1 MFCTFKV
8 MDCIK
13 SIGYSPYNW
22 FINSD
27 HRALIVDFDERLL
40 LGKPADPM
48 PSPNLRGCR
57 SNDRNH
63 VATMIHQW
71 HKHLRENN
79 IFELLQSQQLTSTLT
94 SQEIEKADRLVG
106 QGGDSG
112 EKLCKRR
119 RPAYYS
125 NTIAQARTLKS
136 ITKGNLHALQQ
147 GKDLTA
153 VFQERLNQYGICFE
167 IANTMETAAQ
177 QYTDTQH
184 ALTTLLANNREIRTQ
199 ELEEKIDKATATKK
213 RSRAKALQSIK
224 KLEGIRQT
232 WQTLKFVKMQQ
243 GSSQKLDRLDI
254 PASWPDKDADDSSPT
269 AIQLEDPKQ
278 CRLWKTVTN
287 PDEIEYYLQLRNKS
301 HFGQAQGT
309 PFTESPF
316 VNSLDW
322 PAQSETCE
330 AILAGTYTTDV
341 STVPQCQA
349 LLTACKTVSDL
360 DIIPAEITANEF
372 AGKIK
377 SWNEFT
383 STSPS
388 GRHLGRYK
396 ALYAKGPYTA
406 DTPEGKADMERL
418 TKEQQEIRQV
428 IITIMNYC
436 IRTGYVLERWKT
448 IVNTMIFKDN
458 GNYKIHRLRVIHIY
472 EADFN
477 LLLAVKWRQLLR
489 SADSRDAI
497 NHGLFGGRPGCEAQ
511 SLTFL
516 EELKYDIAYT
526 SRRTLFNFDND
537 ATSCYDRIIVSLA
550 SLINRRFG
558 LHRKITMVHA
568 STLQQARFHL
578 RTQLGY
584 SDKYYSHSIQF
595 PIYGSGQG
603 SGNSPCIWLFI
614 SSTLCDVH
622 QTISHGAT
630 FTSPD
635 GEDTAKI
642 TMVGFVDD
650 STGTCNDFRPQ
661 AQESTADIAKRMQHD
676 AQAWNDLLWCSGGK
690 LELSKCS
697 FHVLEFEFD
706 ADGTPHPILP
716 APDYDIL
723 LQDAET
729 DEAIKIK
736 PKRADE
742 PHKTLGHWKSPA
754 EPKQR
759 KQLQELLGKAK
770 NTMALIAISPLT
782 RAGTVQAYN
791 GVYVTTTLKY
801 VLPQCFFTDK
811 QLEQT
816 ERKTI
821 QPILARC
828 GYNRN
833 TAIALRYTPTTYA
846 GCGLTRWST
855 LQGEGQI
862 GLFLKHWRTTT
873 IISHVLRIAISW
885 SQWQAG
891 LPKSILK
898 DTTTPTPHLESR
910 WMTSLRTFL
919 AKINASLH
927 LDHSKTVPEE
937 REGDIYIMEYAIQCR
952 IFTDADIK
960 IINYCRQ
967 YLHVTTISELF
978 DADGTRLLR
987 YMQDCEKP
995 PWQDKNQ
1002 FGTIQRR
1009 PSIHQIK
1016 KKWQTLCRQ
1025 WSRRDGTRLES
1036 TVLGKWTHR
1045 GTKYRQRRETYNE
1058 GGKIY
1063 HWTNGCYWV
1072 LLPSIAQNGYFILDR
1087 ETQWTPTDLATPTRI
1102 VRIPTPTGHEYYT
1115 RTDISYTATDPDPS
1129 HDNQLVA
1136 RPNFQEYIQGIPEWE
1151 RKLLHGTEFHTN
1163 AYQTMTDIIEIAN
1176 DPDQVLFMVS
1186 DGACQHDT
1194 TSFGWTI
1201 GDELDRQLA
1210 WGKGPGYGQA
1220 TSHRAECWGALAMA
1234 RFLHHL
1240 RLFTKQ
1246 EFPATMTLR
1255 VYSDSQ
1261 GMISSLQKR
1270 MEYKSLY
1277 PGITLQKD
1285 WDLLEE
1291 THSTYT
1297 AIAPSSLKY
1306 KWVKGHQKKIYPDD
1320 DDLPPEALYNIS
1332 SDKLANE
1339 YMNEHPTPRPISA
1352 LVASGRCL
1360 LQIKNA
1366 TIHEKHIPRVREA
1379 VALPDL
1385 FTYLKGKYTWDQSII
1400 NDINWKWFTAAATR
1414 YNHTDNHI
1422 MKLVYDQL
1430 PTRTRKAKTGGEKW
1444 IPSICH
1450 HCKAEPETFDHLLR
1464 CTHETS
1470 IKFRAELPIEI
1481 VKYCNRGHAP
1491 VNFGVTLRIAVE
1503 DWLQNREPLADTDRP
1518 QVKDLAQ
1525 AQQKIGWTRLLRGFF
1540 SKHWLVYLEQEFNN
1554 SGYPI
1559 PLSID
1564 TKAFF
1569 SGLIRTMWT
1578 CQSKF
1583 WTEHQADVH
1592 KPEKDTTSAA
1602 TVAETRAEVQYL
1614 YSIRYQVPTQQREEY
1629 FPKSIRDFLKSS
1641 SHQQLRT
1648 YVENYKPAIRKSIK
1662 IAKDQ
1667 ANKAPR
1673 IFNYQGFTRTRRA
1686 AANTRTSTSTHDLV
1700 LHTGQQNEILLQPPT
1715 GPSPT
1720 PLTADEAT
1728 LPDQPDRTL
1737 KQMTLTDTIPPATTI
1752 QHQVQKEKIHK
1763 HSKWKMM
1770 HVAQD
1775 RFKNFFVKK

>member
-1 MFCTFKV
+1 
-8 MDCIK
+8 
-13 SIGYSPYNW
+13 
-22 FINSD
+22 
-27 HRALIVDFDERLL
+27 
-40 LGKPADPM
+40 
-48 PSPNLRGCR
+48 
-57 SNDRNH
+57 
-63 VATMIHQW
+63 MIHQW

-79 IFELLQSQQLTSTLT
+79 IFELLL
-94 SQEIEKADRLVG
+94 SQEPNNLNFRDIEKADNLVG

-125 NTIAQARTLKS
+125 NAIAQARTLKS
-136 ITKGNLHALQQ
+136 ITKGNFQALQK

-153 VFQERLNQYGICFE
+153 IFQERLHQYGICFDLAHTKE
-167 IANTMETAAQ
+167 IAAQ

-184 ALTTLLANNREIRTQ
+184 ELTTLLATNREIRTQ

-254 PASWPDKDADDSSPT
+254 PTSWPDKQDTEDGST
-269 AIQLEDPKQ
+269 TVIILEDPKQ
-278 CRLWKTVTN
+278 CRSWKTVTN
-287 PDEIEYYLQLRNKS
+287 PEEIEYYLQLRNKS

-360 DIIPAEITANEF
+360 DIIPAEVTPNEF

-396 ALYAKGPYTA
+396 ALYAKGPYTP

-418 TKEQQEIRQV
+418 TNEQKEIRQA
-428 IITIMNYC
+428 IIAIMNYC
-436 IRTGYVLERWKT
+436 IQTGYVLERWKT

-584 SDKYYSHSIQF
+584 SEKYYSHSIQF

-635 GEDTAKI
+635 GEDTVKI

-650 STGTCNDFRPQ
+650 STGTCNDFQPQ
-661 AQESTADIAKRMQHD
+661 TQASTADIAKRMQQD

-759 KQLQELLGKAK
+759 KQLQELLERAK

-791 GVYVTTTLKY
+791 GIYVTTLKY

-811 QLEQT
+811 QLDQT

-833 TAIALRYTPTTYA
+833 TATALRYTPTTYA
-846 GCGLTRWST
+846 GCGLTRWAT

-873 IISHVLRIAISW
+873 MISHVLRIAISW

-891 LPKSILK
+891 IPKSILK

-910 WMTSLRTFL
+910 WMTSLRRFL
-919 AKINASLH
+919 AKINASIH
-927 LDHSKTVPEE
+927 LDHPKTVPDE
-937 REGDIYIMEYAIQCR
+937 RDGDIYIMEYAVKCR
-952 IFTDADIK
+952 LFNDADIK

-967 YLHVTTISELF
+967 YLHVTTVSELF

-995 PWQDKNQ
+995 PWQDRQQ
-1002 FGTIQRR
+1002 FGTIQKR
-1009 PSIHQIK
+1009 PSTHQIK
-1016 KKWQTLCRQ
+1016 KKWQVLCRQ
-1025 WSRRDGTRLES
+1025 WSRPDGTRLES
-1036 TVLGKWTHR
+1036 TVLGKWTKR
-1045 GTKYRQRRETYNE
+1045 GTKFRQRRETYHE

-1063 HWTNGCYWV
+1063 HWVKDSYWV
-1072 LLPSIAQNGYFILDR
+1072 LQPSTAQNGYFILDR
-1087 ETQWTPTDLATPTRI
+1087 ETQWTPTDSATPARI
-1102 VRIPTPTGHEYYT
+1102 VRIPTPKGHEYYT
-1115 RTDISYTATDPDPS
+1115 RTVVSDTTILVTPD
-1129 HDNQLVA
+1129 HNNQLE
-1136 RPNFQEYIQGIPEWE
+1136 RTDFYEYIQGIPEWE
-1151 RKLLHGTEFHTN
+1151 RKLLQETEFDTN
-1163 AYQTMTDIIEIAN
+1163 AHQTMTDIIQIAN
-1176 DPDQVLFMVS
+1176 DPDQALLLVS
-1186 DGACQHDT
+1186 DGSCQHDT
-1194 TSFGWTI
+1194 TSFGWVI

-1210 WGKGPGYGQA
+1210 RGKGPGYGQA

-1240 RLFTKQ
+1240 RIFTKQ
-1246 EFPATMTLR
+1246 DYPATMKLK
-1255 VYSDSQ
+1255 VYSDCQ

-1270 MEYKSLY
+1270 KEYTALY

-1291 THSTYT
+1291 THLTYT
-1297 AIAPSSLKY
+1297 TIAPSSLKY

-1320 DDLPPEALYNIS
+1320 DELPPEALFNIAA
-1332 SDKLANE
+1332 DKLATE
-1339 YMNEHPTPRPISA
+1339 YMNQHPTPRPISA
-1352 LVASGRCL
+1352 LVPSARCL

-1366 TIHEKHIPRVREA
+1366 TIHEQHNPRVREA

-1385 FTYLKGKYTWDQSII
+1385 YSYLKEKYAWDQPII
-1400 NDINWKWFTAAATR
+1400 NDINWKWFSTAATR
-1414 YNHTDNHI
+1414 YSHTDNHI

-1450 HCKAEPETFDHLLR
+1450 HCNAEPETFDHLLR
-1464 CTHETS
+1464 CTHDTS
-1470 IKFRAELPIEI
+1470 IKFRTELPLEI
-1481 VKYCNRGHAP
+1481 MRYCRRMHVPN
-1491 VNFGVTLRIAVE
+1491 NFGVTLRIAVE
-1503 DWLQNREPLADTDRP
+1503 DWLQNREPLADSDRP
-1518 QVKDLAQ
+1518 QVQLLAQ
-1525 AQQKIGWTRLLRGFF
+1525 AQRKIGWTRLLRGFL
-1540 SKHWLVYLEQEFNN
+1540 SQHWLTYLEQEFDN
-1554 SGYPI
+1554 SGETILPI
-1559 PLSID
+1559 PID

-1602 TVAETRAEVQYL
+1602 TIAETRAEVQQL
-1614 YSIRYQVPTQQREEY
+1614 YSIRFQVPIQQREEY

-1641 SHQQLRT
+1641 SHQQLRN
-1648 YVENYKPAIRKSIK
+1648 YLANYKPAIRKSIK
-1662 IAKDQ
+1662 TAKEK

-1673 IFNYQGFTRTRRA
+1673 IFTYKGFTRTRTA
-1686 AANTRTSTSTHDLV
+1686 ATSNPRTSASTTEPEHNSQDTEL
-1700 LHTGQQNEILLQPPT
+1700 LLQPTTTT

-1720 PLTADEAT
+1720 PPTANEAT
-1728 LPDQPDRTL
+1728 NPDKTDRTNL
-1737 KQMTLTDTIPPATTI
+1737 KQMTLTGTSPPANTT
-1752 QHQVQKEKIHK
+1752 QHQVPTENHHK
-1763 HSKWKMM
+1763 HSKWKLM
-1770 HVAQD
+1770 HVVQD